1 MTDQEFWKQL
11 KNCFATIET
20 QKQIPSLINRAE
32 KDHLDLPVVV
42 DKENKKEKYHAIY
55 LGNLK
60 FMHCATTMP
69 TGPGIYTDPLQPDQK
84 ISTVPLTGLFRK
96 LKADGYDGIVF
107 IHKGGLSGFE
117 WNDFNGKEVRQ
128 MIL

>member
-11 KNCFATIET
+11 KEAFRTNET
-20 QKQIPSLINRAE
+20 QKKIPFLINRAE
-32 KDHLDLPVVV
+32 KDHLDLPVIV
-42 DKENKKEKYHAIY
+42 DKENKKYHAIY

-60 FMHCATTMP
+60 FLHCATTMP
-69 TGPGIYTDPLQPDQK
+69 VGPGIYNDPLLSDQK
-84 ISTVPLTGLFRK
+84 ISTVPLNGLFRK
-96 LKADGYDGIVF
+96 LKANGYDGIAF
-107 IHKGGLSGFE
+107 IHNGGLTGFE